1 MPAALLL
8 LGVLAS
14 APAAPVDAS
23 LEARA
28 ADAIR
33 RAVAA
38 RLQVAGVTVE
48 DLQVSAV
55 PSEGRLMARP
65 APDVRTGAP
74 GRFALTAL
82 TPDGP
87 RRVGS
92 AQAVVQVEAV
102 ALRTLR
108 DIPRGRVLTGEDVAP
123 RHVRLEGVP
132 LQPLPAAA
140 EVLGATARRALP
152 AGTVVTADAVRLVPL
167 VQSGQP
173 VTVSAVVGAVVA
185 RGRAIAVQNGRAGDV
200 VVVVNPETRRRL
212 RARVT
217 GPGEV
222 EVMHGS

>member
-1 MPAALLL
+1 MVAALLL
-8 LGVLAS
+8 LTVLAA
-14 APAAPVDAS
+14 APADAS
-23 LEARA
+23 LEMRA

-33 RAVAA
+33 RAAAA
-38 RLQVAGVTVE
+38 RLQVPGVTVE
-48 DLQVSAV
+48 DLQVTAV

-92 AQAVVQVEAV
+92 AQAVVQVETV

-108 DIPRGRVLTGEDVAP
+108 DIPRGRALTSEDVAP
-123 RHVRLEGVP
+123 EHVRLEGAP
-132 LQPLPAAA
+132 LQPLPEAA
-140 EVLGATARRALP
+140 EVLGAIARRALP
-152 AGTVVTADAVRLVPL
+152 AGTVVTADTVRLVPL
-167 VQSGQP
+167 VQSGRP

-185 RGRAIAVQNGRAGDV
+185 RGRAIAVQNGRAGDI